1 MVDKLNLLSHRRIRL
16 LCVSQALVPGWL
28 ASDQLGE
35 TLKNMG
41 LCIALSKVL
50 IMQVCVSRNLM
61 FLSMCPMGSQI
72 WLWLSGSVKYRYDL
86 SALCHWVG
94 CLNLLSLCCLI
105 GKCVCVG
112 GSCGGVK
119 MVVFEEL
126 FLTVFSS
133 NAHSQSFFHSSS
145 M

>member
-1 MVDKLNLLSHRRIRL
+1 MVDKLNLLSHRKIRL
-16 LCVSQALVPGWL
+16 LCVSKALVPGWL

-72 WLWLSGSVKYRYDL
+72 WL
-86 SALCHWVG
+86 
-94 CLNLLSLCCLI
+94 
-105 GKCVCVG
+105 
-112 GSCGGVK
+112 
-119 MVVFEEL
+119 
-126 FLTVFSS
+126 
-133 NAHSQSFFHSSS
+133 
-145 M
+145 